1 MIERIIL
8 GLDIS
13 TKCTGVSI
21 VYVDENEEI
30 KPIVVTHLRHKVS
43 SKITGIESLF
53 LKCDLFMEKLKE
65 ILLENSL
72 YKDGKSLITD
82 VIIEEPLISSNNKY
96 TVATLLRYNGMI
108 AYRVYNLLKII
119 PKFISSADA
128 RMFGV
133 PQLMAV
139 RKYNKK
145 GEIYPVKK
153 IVKSIENSE
162 LVLFGA
168 YPFDCAK
175 KYILWNYI
183 SERFPEIQWIYDK
196 KGDLKT
202 ENFDA
207 SDSLIC
213 VIGYLNYEKYHD
225 TKPRVIGASNTE
237 NNELAYEFEFCN
249 QLFSTQIDLTSN
261 ITTETNIDSFQDNK

>member
-1 MIERIIL
+1 
-8 GLDIS
+8 
-13 TKCTGVSI
+13 
-21 VYVDENEEI
+21 
-30 KPIVVTHLRHKVS
+30 
-43 SKITGIESLF
+43 
-53 LKCDLFMEKLKE
+53 
-65 ILLENSL
+65 
-72 YKDGKSLITD
+72 
-82 VIIEEPLISSNNKY
+82 
-96 TVATLLRYNGMI
+96 
-108 AYRVYNLLKII
+108 
-119 PKFISSADA
+119 
-128 RMFGV
+128 
-133 PQLMAV
+133 MAV

-145 GEIYPVKK
+145 GEIYPFKK
-153 IVKSIENSE
+153 IIKCVENSE

-225 TKPRVIGASNTE
+225 TKPRVIGTSNTE
-237 NNELAYEFEFCN
+237 NNELGYIFEFCGEI
-249 QLFSTQIDLTSN
+249 FKKDIIFDEN
-261 ITTETNIDSFQDNK
+261 IS